1 MEQQESDKL
10 LIKEL
15 NELRTVLDDVKK
27 YWKMQT
33 SMRWNFLRGIM
44 YGLGFFFG
52 SAIIATAVIYIL
64 SHLGINSESSF
75 GRMIQ
80 KIVESYNQK

>member
-33 SMRWNFLRGIM
+33 SMRWNFLRGIV

-52 SAIIATAVIYIL
+52 SAIIATTLIYLL
-64 SHLGINSESSF
+64 SHLGINGESSL
-75 GRMIQ
+75 GRMIE

>member
-1 MEQQESDKL
+1 MDKESEEL

-15 NELRTVLDDVKK
+15 KELRIVLTKVQE
-27 YWKMQT
+27 YWRKQA
-33 SMRWNFLRGIM
+33 SLRWNFYRGIL

-52 SAIIATAVIYIL
+52 SAIIATALIYLL
-64 SHLGINSESSF
+64 SHLGINGESSF

-80 KIVESYNQK
+80 KIVESYNQH

>member
-1 MEQQESDKL
+1 MDKESEEL

-15 NELRTVLDDVKK
+15 KELRTVLIKVQE
-27 YWKMQT
+27 YWRKQ
-33 SMRWNFLRGIM
+33 SSLRWNFFRGIL

-52 SAIIATAVIYIL
+52 SAIIATALVYTL
-64 SHLGINSESSF
+64 SHLGISGESAF

-80 KIVESYNQK
+80 KIVETFNQH